1 MPLAVIEEE
10 AAAVQSVESQQV
22 EQVRQSLTMLSVV
35 SSSLCLL
42 RPHADACLLAIHQRN
57 GELVLVAL
65 TRLRLNI

>member
-35 SSSLCLL
+35 SSSPCRL
-42 RPHADACLLAIHQRN
+42 RPHSDACLLAIHQRN
-57 GELVLVAL
+57 GELASWVL
-65 TRLRLNI
+65 